1 MVALLAESFI
11 EGAAVAV
18 RKLRAQYPLESAA
31 LPKIGLASLS
41 PTTLQILRQ
50 SLREAW
56 SLMWM
61 TDRFPENAERFAID
75 VDQLIRLAVEYA
87 DKR

>member
-1 MVALLAESFI
+1 
-11 EGAAVAV
+11 
-18 RKLRAQYPLESAA
+18 
-31 LPKIGLASLS
+31 
-41 PTTLQILRQ
+41 
-50 SLREAW
+50 
-56 SLMWM
+56 MWM